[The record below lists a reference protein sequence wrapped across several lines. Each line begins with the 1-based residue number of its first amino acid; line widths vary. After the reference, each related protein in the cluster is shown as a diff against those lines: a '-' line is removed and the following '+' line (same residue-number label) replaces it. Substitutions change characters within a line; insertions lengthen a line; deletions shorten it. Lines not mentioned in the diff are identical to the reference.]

1 MKKILFIFV
10 VGFMAALQPV
20 YAASELSQ
28 VQAQI
33 KKTEQQNQKISE
45 QVKTSERALEST
57 KKKLVKVADQVST
70 LEEQRSAVAKKIR
83 ELDAKRDGLEK
94 SLAQNRERIADAAAS
109 ILFVASHPNF
119 DSENMC

>member
-33 KKTEQQNQKISE
+33 KKNRT
-45 QVKTSERALEST
+45 T
-57 KKKLVKVADQVST
+57 KSKN
-70 LEEQRSAVAKKIR
+70 IR
-83 ELDAKRDGLEK
+83 TGK
-94 SLAQNRERIADAAAS
+94 NI
-109 ILFVASHPNF
+109 
-119 DSENMC
+119 